1 MKGMSD
7 QRSMDLGVVKHAC
20 LTYVPLDMQ
29 DKDQALVPSIPKTED
44 KSSRGFNH
52 PQIARILCPR
62 KRLSEFNTDPERFVC
77 HVNNTVTNTL

>member
-7 QRSMDLGVVKHAC
+7 QWSTDLGAVKHVC

-52 PQIARILCPR
+52 PQIARLLCPC
-62 KRLSEFNTDPERFVC
+62 KRLSEFDADPERFVC